1 MEAPKLIDIFK
12 NSRGDFS
19 KEQVLKDI
27 IAGII
32 VAIIALPLSVALGI
46 SSGVTPDKGL
56 ITAIIAGFIISSLG
70 GSRVQIGGPTGAF
83 VVIVYGIIEQ
93 YGFEGLV
100 ISTIMA
106 GIILIIFGLL
116 KFGSLIKYICYPIT
130 VGFTAG
136 IGVTLFVTQI
146 KDFLGLNIDKVPS
159 EFIPKI
165 SSYITNISGVN
176 WIALLVGIVALAIII
191 LWPKVNKT
199 LPGSL
204 IALIAVTVI
213 VYLFKLD
220 VPTIGSQFGEISSK
234 LPSITIPSVKFETIV
249 ILMKPAF
256 TIAVLAGI
264 ESLLSAVVSDSMI
277 DDKHNSNMELVA
289 QGIANV
295 ATGLFGGI
303 PATGAIARTAAN
315 VKNGGR
321 TPIAGIVHALTLLLI
336 MKVFMPLAKFIPLSV
351 LAAILMVV
359 SYNMCE
365 FKVFKKLLHAN
376 KSDVAILVATFLLTV
391 VFDLVV
397 AIEVGVIA
405 SMLLFMRKMAVS
417 MEINKSKGR
426 EYVDENQ
433 EKLKKIGDKIS
444 VYDVKGPLFFGSVD
458 VLSKDFSK
466 IHKDTKVI
474 ILRMR
479 HSRVIDATGY
489 DTIYKL
495 QEKLRKQGVLLIF
508 SELHK
513 EPRRLMENM
522 GLIDKLGAK
531 FFCNNFKEALNM
543 ALDEIN
549 LKIESKIS

>member
-1 MEAPKLIDIFK
+1 METPKLIDIFNK
-12 NSRGDFS
+12 KDGGFS
-19 KEQVLKDI
+19 KDQVIKDI

-56 ITAIIAGFIISSLG
+56 ITAIIAGFIISAIG

-100 ISTIMA
+100 IATIMA

-136 IGVTLFVTQI
+136 IGVTLFATQI

-165 SSYITNISGVN
+165 SAYINNIGTIN
-176 WIALLVGIVALAIII
+176 WIALLLGVISIAIIV

-199 LPGSL
+199 IPGSL
-204 IALIAVTVI
+204 VALIIVTVGTVI
-213 VYLFKLD
+213 LKLD
-220 VPTIGSQFGEISSK
+220 VPTIGSQFGEISS
-234 LPSITIPSVKFETIV
+234 SIPKISIPNIDFATIKVLF
-249 ILMKPAF
+249 KPAF

-264 ESLLSAVVSDSMI
+264 ESLLSAVVSDAMI
-277 DDKHNSNMELVA
+277 EDKHNSNMELIA
-289 QGIANV
+289 QGVANI

-321 TPIAGIVHALTLLLI
+321 TPIAGIVHAITLLLI

-365 FKVFKKLLHAN
+365 FKAFKELLRAN
-376 KSDVAILVATFLLTV
+376 KSDIAILIVTFLLTV
-391 VFDLVV
+391 IFDLVV
-397 AIEVGVIA
+397 AIEIGVVI
-405 SMLLFMRKMAVS
+405 SVVLFMRQMAVS
-417 MEINKSKGR
+417 TEVHKSHGAEHLEDNVR
-426 EYVDENQ
+426 
-433 EKLKKIGDKIS
+433 KIGEKIL
-444 VYDVKGPLFFGSVD
+444 VYDLKGPLFFGSVD
-458 VLSKDFSK
+458 TLSDKLSD
-466 IHKDTKVI
+466 INDNTKVV

-479 HSRVIDATGY
+479 HSKVIDATGY

-495 QEKLRKQGVLLIF
+495 QETLKKQGVILIF
-508 SELHK
+508 SEMHIDVK
-513 EPRRLMENM
+513 ELMERR
-522 GLIDKLGAK
+522 GFVDKLGERV
-531 FFCNNFKEALNM
+531 FCNDFDKALSVG
-543 ALDEIN
+543 LE
-549 LKIESKIS
+549 KISELV

>member
-1 MEAPKLIDIFK
+1 METPKLIDIFNK
-12 NSRGDFS
+12 KEGGFS
-19 KEQVLKDI
+19 KEQVIKDI

-56 ITAIIAGFIISSLG
+56 ITAIIAGFIISAIG

-136 IGVTLFVTQI
+136 IGVTLFATQI

-165 SSYITNISGVN
+165 AAYINNIGTIN
-176 WIALLVGIVALAIII
+176 WIALLLGVISIAIIV

-199 LPGSL
+199 IPGSL
-204 IALIAVTVI
+204 VALIVVTVGTVI
-213 VYLFKLD
+213 FKLD
-220 VPTIGSQFGEISSK
+220 VPTIGSQFGEISS
-234 LPSITIPSVKFETIV
+234 SIPKISIPNIDFATIKVLF
-249 ILMKPAF
+249 KPAF

-264 ESLLSAVVSDSMI
+264 ESLLSAVVSDAMI
-277 DDKHNSNMELVA
+277 EDKHNSNMELIA
-289 QGIANV
+289 QGVANI

-321 TPIAGIVHALTLLLI
+321 TPIAGIVHAITLLLI
-336 MKVFMPLAKFIPLSV
+336 MKVFMPLAKFIPLAV

-365 FKVFKKLLHAN
+365 FKAFKELFRAN
-376 KSDVAILVATFLLTV
+376 KSDIAILVVTFLLTV

-397 AIEVGVIA
+397 AIEIGVVI
-405 SMLLFMRKMAVS
+405 SVVLFMRQMAVS
-417 MEINKSKGR
+417 TEVHKSHGAEHVEDSVR
-426 EYVDENQ
+426 
-433 EKLKKIGDKIS
+433 KIGEKIL
-444 VYDVKGPLFFGSVD
+444 VYDLKGPLFFGSVD
-458 VLSKDFSK
+458 TLSDKLSDIKDN
-466 IHKDTKVI
+466 TKVV

-479 HSRVIDATGY
+479 HSKVIDATGY

-495 QEKLRKQGVLLIF
+495 QETLKKQGVILIF
-508 SELHK
+508 SEMHIDVK
-513 EPRRLMENM
+513 ELMERR
-522 GLIDKLGAK
+522 GFVDKLGERA
-531 FFCNNFKEALNM
+531 FCNDFDKALSVG
-543 ALDEIN
+543 LEKVSELI
-549 LKIESKIS
+549 

>member
-1 MEAPKLIDIFK
+1 
-12 NSRGDFS
+12 
-19 KEQVLKDI
+19 
-27 IAGII
+27 
-32 VAIIALPLSVALGI
+32 
-46 SSGVTPDKGL
+46 
-56 ITAIIAGFIISSLG
+56 
-70 GSRVQIGGPTGAF
+70 SRVQIGGPTGAF